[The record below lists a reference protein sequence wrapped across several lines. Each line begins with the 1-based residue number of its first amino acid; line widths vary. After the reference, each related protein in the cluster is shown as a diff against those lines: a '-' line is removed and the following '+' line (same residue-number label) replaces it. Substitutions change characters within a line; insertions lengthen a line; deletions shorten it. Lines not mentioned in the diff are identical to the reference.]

1 MKDVKMKNIHHF
13 ADEFAF
19 EDLKDK
25 SGADLGHR
33 SKPRQVST
41 GQFAE
46 MKKQI
51 ADLNTRIDKLE
62 KLLESKV
69 WNHWVGIFGLN
80 RRLKP

>member
-33 SKPRQVST
+33 SKPHQVST
-41 GQFAE
+41 DQFAE

-69 WNHWVGIFGLN
+69 
-80 RRLKP
+80 

>member
-25 SGADLGHR
+25 SGADLSHR
-33 SKPRQVST
+33 SKPHQVNT

-69 WNHWVGIFGLN
+69 
-80 RRLKP
+80 

>member
-25 SGADLGHR
+25 SGADHGHR
-33 SKPRQVST
+33 SKPHKVST

-62 KLLESKV
+62 KLLKSKV
-69 WNHWVGIFGLN
+69 
-80 RRLKP
+80 

>member
-1 MKDVKMKNIHHF
+1 MKDGNIKNIHHF

-25 SGADLGHR
+25 SGADHGHR
-33 SKPRQVST
+33 SKPHHVST
-41 GQFAE
+41 GQFTE
-46 MKKQI
+46 MEKQI

-69 WNHWVGIFGLN
+69 
-80 RRLKP
+80 

>member
-25 SGADLGHR
+25 SGTDLGHR
-33 SKPRQVST
+33 SKPHQEST

-62 KLLESKV
+62 KLLVSKV
-69 WNHWVGIFGLN
+69 
-80 RRLKP
+80 

>member
-33 SKPRQVST
+33 SKPRQVCT
-41 GQFAE
+41 GQFAD

-51 ADLNTRIDKLE
+51 AYLNTRIDKLE

-69 WNHWVGIFGLN
+69 
-80 RRLKP
+80 

>member
-25 SGADLGHR
+25 SGADHGHH
-33 SKPRQVST
+33 SKPHKVST

-51 ADLNTRIDKLE
+51 SDLNTRIDKLE

-69 WNHWVGIFGLN
+69 
-80 RRLKP
+80 